1 MLAPC
6 TKLRCLAFSYV
17 LATVSAS
24 VFLTYIHFSM
34 TGAARRAAKVPYPN
48 CYATAEDATKDP
60 AKFAFNCSQRAHSNF
75 LEQLPVFFVSM
86 LVGGLK
92 YPVAMSAM
100 GSVWLVGRVL
110 YAWGYRTSKHNS
122 TGQGRY
128 KGIIS
133 TIVQA
138 PMAAMTLYAG
148 YQFAMGL

>member
-1 MLAPC
+1 MTTIVVPEEYG
-6 TKLRCLAFSYV
+6 YV

-24 VFLTYIHFSM
+24 VFLTYFHFSM
-34 TGAARRAAKVPYPN
+34 TGKDRRAAKVPYPN
-48 CYATAEDATKDP
+48 CYATAEDASKDP
-60 AKFAFNCSQRAHSNF
+60 AKFRFNCTQRAHANF
-75 LEQLPVFFVSM
+75 LEQLPVFFASM

-100 GSVWLVGRVL
+100 GSAWLVGRGL
-110 YAWGYRTSKHNS
+110 YLWGYRTSGHNT

-128 KGIIS
+128 KGIMS
-133 TIVQA
+133 TIVQV